1 MRRMGAQMGCVRSM
15 HRRRAR
21 THGNLSRVR
30 VRVRGAPSGSPYA
43 LREWANHT
51 GAYLDYHDLMEMT
64 ELMVSGMAKAI
75 TGDYKF
81 MCADSSPLGSTHA
94 RPHTHA
100 GRVSLAHRTFS
111 AAQPHLSAHSYR
123 PDGPGGKE
131 LHVDCTP
138 PFKRVSM
145 VSPAPTDCR
154 APISACACVRTR
166 ARVCVFVCVRACVRV
181 CVCVRA

>member
-1 MRRMGAQMGCVRSM
+1 MNG
-15 HRRRAR
+15 
-21 THGNLSRVR
+21 
-30 VRVRGAPSGSPYA
+30 P
-43 LREWANHT
+43 

-81 MCADSSPLGSTHA
+81 MCANSSPLGSTHA
-94 RPHTHA
+94 RTHTQA
-100 GRVSLAHRTFS
+100 EFLCSSYVFGCST
-111 AAQPHLSAHSYR
+111 LSAHSYR

-145 VSPAPTDCR
+145 VSPAPTESPCADTCVCVR
-154 APISACACVRTR
+154 VRACACVR
-166 ARVCVFVCVRACVRV
+166 V
-181 CVCVRA
+181 